1 MVQCST
7 FEELLMT
14 VTFCKDN
21 QVVIALALYLQIQP
35 HTKHIAIKYYHFR
48 SFVANGDIKINHV
61 NTKGKLW
68 IFYEGTRI

>member
-7 FEELLMT
+7 FEELLMP

-21 QVVIALALYLQIQP
+21 QGAIILSLYPQIQP
-35 HTKHIAIKYYHFR
+35 RTKHIAIKYYHFR